1 MLDARIRPFIDPP
14 LNRAG
19 HILAR
24 AGVSADAVT
33 LAGLVIG
40 LTAAWCIMG
49 GAVMAALALIVV
61 SRLADG
67 LDGAIARAAGPSDFG
82 GFLDIVCDF
91 LFYGAVPL
99 AFVAMDPATNGLAGA
114 FLLMTFYFNGTTFL
128 GFAVLAEKKQMR
140 TDRQGVKSLY
150 FAGGLLGGTETI
162 AFFVLICLF
171 PAHFAAMAW
180 VFGTLCLFTGA
191 SRILLAH
198 RVFGQ

>member
-1 MLDARIRPFIDPP
+1 MLDARVRPFIDPP
-14 LNRAG
+14 LNHAG
-19 HILAR
+19 RVLAR
-24 AGVSADAVT
+24 AGVPANAVT

-40 LTAAWCIMG
+40 LTAAWYITA
-49 GAVMAALALIVV
+49 GAVMLALALIIV

-99 AFVAMDPATNGLAGA
+99 AFVAMDPGANGLAGA

-128 GFAVLAEKKQMR
+128 GFAVLAEKKRIR
-140 TDRQGVKSLY
+140 TDAQGVKSLY
-150 FAGGLLGGTETI
+150 YVGGLLGGTETI

-180 VFGTLCLFTGA
+180 VFGTLCLLTGA
-191 SRILLAH
+191 SRVLLAH
-198 RVFGQ
+198 RVFRG